1 MTQTSSEEHTVQIN
15 KPADSN
21 STARD
26 ININIR
32 AKRTQRDLI
41 DQAADLLGKSRSDF
55 MLETACREAEDVLLD
70 KRVFMLDP
78 EDFRRFQA
86 ILDAP
91 QVANVRLQ
99 KLMATEAPWEK

>member
-1 MTQTSSEEHTVQIN
+1 MQVN
-15 KPADSN
+15 KPSDSR

-26 ININIR
+26 INISIR

-78 EDFRRFQA
+78 EDFSRFQA

-91 QVANVRLQ
+91 QGNNLKLQ
-99 KLMATEAPWEK
+99 KLLATQAPWEK

>member
-1 MTQTSSEEHTVQIN
+1 MKEHTVQIN
-15 KPADSN
+15 KPADTN

-32 AKRTQRDLI
+32 AKRVQRDLI

-78 EDFRRFQA
+78 DGFSRFQA

-91 QVANVRLQ
+91 QVTNTRLK
-99 KLMATEAPWEK
+99 KLMATQAPWDK

>member
-1 MTQTSSEEHTVQIN
+1 MHIN
-15 KPADSN
+15 KPSDSRN
-21 STARD
+21 TARD
-26 ININIR
+26 INISIR

-78 EDFRRFQA
+78 EDFSRFQA

-91 QVANVRLQ
+91 QSNNLKLQ
-99 KLMATEAPWEK
+99 KLLATQAPWEK

>member
-1 MTQTSSEEHTVQIN
+1 VHVN
-15 KPADSN
+15 KPSDN
-21 STARD
+21 RSTARD
-26 ININIR
+26 INISIR
-32 AKRTQRDLI
+32 AKRTQRDFI

-78 EDFRRFQA
+78 EDFSRFQA

-91 QVANVRLQ
+91 QGNNLKLQ
-99 KLMATEAPWEK
+99 KLLATQAPWEK